1 MVKDVKDII
10 GDKMEKKEKGETIDV
25 PAVIEETDV
34 PVPMV
39 MPKGDVSPNM
49 LIQMAVA
56 GNASVEQLEKLMD
69 LSDRQEAK
77 EAKRAYTVAMTK
89 FRAECPTII
98 KNQNVSFETSKGKTE
113 YNHAGLSGTIEQVKA
128 IMTKCGLSHSWRT
141 DHVETGLKVTCILSH
156 VLGHSEETSLVC
168 APDSSGGKNPIQALG
183 STQTYLERY
192 TLFAI
197 LGLASAEDDD
207 GHGGPDDSGGC
218 SFDETED
225 ITAGLAELGSISL
238 DENYDADK
246 EEEKFLDKLGAK
258 SISEM
263 THDQYLKGLKMIE
276 AKKDWLEKQ
285 RENA

>member
-1 MVKDVKDII
+1 MVKDVKEII
-10 GDKMEKKEKGETIDV
+10 GDKMDKKEEGKITV
-25 PAVIEETDV
+25 PEVIEESEM
-34 PVPMV
+34 PVPME
-39 MPKGDVSPNM
+39 MPTGDISPNM

-56 GNASVEQLEKLMD
+56 GNASIEKLEKLMD
-69 LSDRQEAK
+69 LNDRHEAK
-77 EAKRAYTVAMTK
+77 EAKKAFTVAMTQ
-89 FRAECPTII
+89 FRAGCPTIS
-98 KNQNVSFETSKGKTE
+98 KDQNVSFETSKGKTE
-113 YNHAGLSGTIEQVKA
+113 YNHAGLSGTIEQVKEL
-128 IMTKCGLSHSWRT
+128 MTKCGLSHGWRT

-207 GHGGPDDSGGC
+207 GGGGPDDSGGC

-225 ITAGLAELGSISL
+225 ITAGLIELGSISL